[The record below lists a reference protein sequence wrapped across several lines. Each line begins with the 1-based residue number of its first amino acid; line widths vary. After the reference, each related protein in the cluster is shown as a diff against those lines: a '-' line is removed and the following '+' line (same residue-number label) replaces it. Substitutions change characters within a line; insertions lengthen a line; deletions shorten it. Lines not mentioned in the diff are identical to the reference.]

1 MSEFKFTWF
10 VTRGGDAEKSLVP
23 IRSRS
28 GVVSECVA
36 AGFLHHPPPQLELII
51 TRASRLN
58 CSSHAALI
66 SRLTQPS
73 STPSR
78 PPWRP
83 EVANLMLSNLREL
96 LRILPCR
103 PTEVS
108 NFRGYVIESA
118 RAMLGKP
125 APNKNAELNSEVLF
139 LLRAQQHL
147 HDLNIKYFPQSGMSE
162 REVIEATAKRV
173 GASSRASL
181 LRLSSLASLHAR
193 PYSQSLSHVVMASLG
208 LAVLFSQASTC
219 PRQRHCPSR
228 PSPRHPPHDGNARRR
243 RGRRQWEWACRR
255 PG

>member
-1 MSEFKFTWF
+1 
-10 VTRGGDAEKSLVP
+10 
-23 IRSRS
+23 
-28 GVVSECVA
+28 
-36 AGFLHHPPPQLELII
+36 
-51 TRASRLN
+51 
-58 CSSHAALI
+58 
-66 SRLTQPS
+66 
-73 STPSR
+73 
-78 PPWRP
+78 
-83 EVANLMLSNLREL
+83 MLSNLREL

-181 LRLSSLASLHAR
+181 LRLSSCFTSRSAILSISLACRH
-193 PYSQSLSHVVMASLG
+193 G
-208 LAVLFSQASTC
+208 LARSRCALLAGFNMPKAEAL
-219 PRQRHCPSR
+219 PEPSK
-228 PSPRHPPHDGNARRR
+228 PSSSSS
-243 RGRRQWEWACRR
+243 
-255 PG
+255 